1 MIEVIKQSAKLLT
14 HSDPLE
20 TVEHAARICY
30 DSVDKMKPGSAEPM
44 VRSLIRLGHYTP
56 LEHAFIRLYLD
67 RVQEHDTKVYVKGLY
82 TAAAPG
88 DYPYADRR
96 LTRGIFYRGK
106 DDKGD
111 FVAGNLRDISWYLN
125 QHTDAIAVIKEAAEL
140 APDYAVLELVT
151 DRGIATEFFR
161 HRTMSYDDSGTMCG
175 TISMP
180 VDFVPEPSINQQS
193 TRYVN
198 FDKKGAFLILPEP
211 AEWAYDSSK
220 WEYLMWKQACV
231 YSIQCYIDMVQNKMP
246 PEYARNVLPL
256 SLGTKVVMSGSL
268 INWLYVLNLRLPK
281 AAHPQARVLS
291 AHIWDALM
299 ADPYSS
305 SYINRVLAEGKLDH
319 QFEHIDFASEVAAIK
334 SQLK

>member
-1 MIEVIKQSAKLLT
+1 MIEVIKQSARLLT

-20 TVEHAARICY
+20 MVEHAARICY

-44 VRSLIRLGHYTP
+44 VRSLIKLGHFTP
-56 LEHAFIRLYLD
+56 LEHAHVDLYID
-67 RVQEHDTKVYVKGLY
+67 KVADKEARSYVENLY
-82 TAAAPG
+82 QFAAPM
-88 DYPYADRR
+88 DFAFCDRK
-96 LTRGIFYRGK
+96 LTRGAFY
-106 DDKGD
+106 KGANEAGN
-111 FVAGNLRDISWYLN
+111 FVSGNLRDIVWYLG
-125 QHTDAIAVIKEAAEL
+125 QHTDPIEIIKQAAVPTPK
-140 APDYAVLELVT
+140 YAVLELIT

-161 HRTMSYDDSGTMCG
+161 HRTMSYDDNGTMCG
-175 TISMP
+175 TISLD
-180 VDFVPEPSINQQS
+180 VDFVPEPSVNQQS

-211 AEWAYDSSK
+211 ADWAYDSSK
-220 WEYLMWKQACV
+220 WEYLMWKQTCI

-281 AAHPQARVLS
+281 GAHPQARVLS

-299 ADPYSS
+299 ADPYNS
-305 SYINRVLAEGKLDH
+305 SYINRVLTEGKLDH
-319 QFEHIDFASEVAAIK
+319 QFQHIDFASEVAAIK
-334 SQLK
+334 NQLK